1 MKQLLIGTTLTIG
14 FMLLL
19 ILSAAVLASC
29 SPATVRWQPQPA
41 EQQKN
46 PVAEKTTIQTILDFF
61 EPRD

>member
-1 MKQLLIGTTLTIG
+1 
-14 FMLLL
+14 MLLL